1 MDTSAPDDTASD
13 GQLRSAGNREG
24 NDNPIQD
31 DLAELNRIFVRTLRM
46 LGDAGERDP
55 ACRLAA
61 EGWSRLRHHHPRE
74 AERLNGVLHYLTHS
88 KHSQKRRRP

>member
-1 MDTSAPDDTASD
+1 MEMPAPGKAASND
-13 GQLRSAGNREG
+13 QPLSAGNHEG
-24 NDNPIQD
+24 DDNPIQD

-88 KHSQKRRRP
+88 KHSQKRKRP